1 MLIKKLTELMALNTP
16 TQTISKLKLQVIIEV
31 QIAVTIEIL

>member
-16 TQTISKLKLQVIIEV
+16 THTISKLKLQVIIEV